1 MKVDGILLD
10 AMVQLKLQYVIYCCI
25 CKVMVFI
32 LLQKTFVLL
41 SFLKNSMQFV
51 IWWNVIYTPRKSKY
65 PIKFEEKISVYSQC
79 LVVSLKWPR
88 PGLSSIF
95 EKKWYLTWNPRLFS
109 LEKKSKLPSKKSSFS
124 SSANSQYFFAKISW
138 IGP

>member
-10 AMVQLKLQYVIYCCI
+10 AMVQLEIQYVIYCCI

-65 PIKFEEKISVYSQC
+65 PIKFEEKNFSWQSMFSC
-79 LVVSLKWPR
+79 LIEMTKTRVIINIW
-88 PGLSSIF
+88 
-95 EKKWYLTWNPRLFS
+95 KKWYLTWNPRLFS
-109 LEKKSKLPSKKSSFS
+109 LEKNQNGQVKKSSFS